1 MNTFFIQLFLAE
13 SVELIFNPPY
23 FLYFFIIF
31 TKDNPLNMCNNSHC
45 VSLTFANF
53 NYDTMIIVLVHDCI
67 SNHNFISNFTFK

>member
-31 TKDNPLNMCNNSHC
+31 TKDNP
-45 VSLTFANF
+45 
-53 NYDTMIIVLVHDCI
+53 
-67 SNHNFISNFTFK
+67 